1 MPFKD
6 KDKTNECARKNY
18 AKRRKLYIEAD
29 PVASAKMEARKAQQ
43 KAYYDKN
50 QERLLKLG
58 AKWRAEHAGYFT
70 EQNHKNGRYRPW
82 EEYLKECEEKNIARS
97 KYMKEWNAS
106 NKGQRTRTARSL
118 RKNFDVYGLTI
129 EQYEEK
135 WLQQDGKC
143 EICKKECPVYGQ
155 YRMHI
160 DHDHKTGK
168 VRGLLC
174 ASCNVVLGQS
184 KDSTEVLENS
194 AAYLRKHG
202 N

>member
-1 MPFKD
+1 MPYKD
-6 KDKTNECARKNY
+6 QSKANENAKKNY
-18 AKRRKLYIEAD
+18 AKRKKLYQEAD
-29 PVASAKMEARKAQQ
+29 PLAVEREEKRQARIKDYQEKNADRIKGWKQ
-43 KAYYDKN
+43 KWL
-50 QERLLKLG
+50 E
-58 AKWRAEHAGYFT
+58 EHPGYRT
-70 EQNHKNGRYRPW
+70 QRKHITGQHKPW
-82 EEYLKECEEKNIARS
+82 EEYLKDLEEKNKKQAA
-97 KYMKEWNAS
+97 YMVEWNKTEA
-106 NKGQRTRTARSL
+106 GQRARTARTL
-118 RKNFDVYGLTI
+118 KEKFDVYGLTI

-143 EICKKECPVYGQ
+143 EICKKEYPVYGQ